1 MDNLSFNS
9 QPLIERVMEIT
20 GQDYMDAFNN
30 LFPCS

>member
-9 QPLIERVMEIT
+9 QPSIERVMEIT

-30 LFPCS
+30 LFQYS